1 MHDESG
7 IDKKTEKNVDLRSRR
22 IVSVIGTSTASPEL
36 YELARETG
44 RLLAERKCIVVCGGR
59 GGIMEGVCRGAAERG
74 GISIGLLPDALSE
87 ANPYVSIPLVT
98 GLGEVRN
105 VAVASAGQAVISIG
119 GAYGT
124 LSELGFAMRQGKRV
138 VGLRTWRIQTEKGE
152 PSAMAYAATP
162 LEAVTAALEE
172 FSS

>member
-1 MHDESG
+1 MPKLE
-7 IDKKTEKNVDLRSRR
+7 ERVSRKR

-44 RLLAERKCIVVCGGR
+44 RLLAERDCIVVCGGR
-59 GGIMEGVCRGAAERG
+59 GGVMEGVCRGVHEKG
-74 GISIGLLPDALSE
+74 GLSIGLLPESLSE
-87 ANPYVSIPLVT
+87 ANPWVGIPLVT

-105 VAVASAGQAVISIG
+105 VAVVSAGESIISIG

-138 VGLRTWRIQTEKGE
+138 IGLNTWEIRDEQGHKTSMLQVSSPE
-152 PSAMAYAATP
+152 
-162 LEAVTAALEE
+162 EAVAAALEE
-172 FSS
+172 EPS

>member
-1 MHDESG
+1 M
-7 IDKKTEKNVDLRSRR
+7 TETAQKVKR
-22 IVSVIGTSTASPEL
+22 IISVVGTSTASPEI

-44 RLLAERKCIVVCGGR
+44 RLLAERGCIVVCGG
-59 GGIMEGVCRGAAERG
+59 GGGVMEGVCRGASEAG
-74 GISIGLLPDALSE
+74 GISVGLLPNTLSE

-105 VAVASAGQAVISIG
+105 VAVVSAGQAVISIG

-138 VGLRTWRIQTEKGE
+138 VGLNTWRIEDENGK
-152 PSAMAYAATP
+152 PAALVCVSTP
-162 LEAVTAALEE
+162 LDAVTAALEGLPE
-172 FSS
+172 

>member
-1 MHDESG
+1 MNGEMGNEMHD
-7 IDKKTEKNVDLRSRR
+7 KLRGRK

-44 RLLAERKCIVVCGGR
+44 RLLAERNCIVVCGGR
-59 GGIMEGVCRGAAERG
+59 GGVMEGVCRGAAEG
-74 GISIGLLPDALSE
+74 GGVSIGLLPDALSE

-105 VAVASAGQAVISIG
+105 VAVVSAGHAVISIG

-138 VGLRTWRIQTEKGE
+138 VGLRTWRIQNEEGE
-152 PSAMAYAATP
+152 PSAIVNAATP
-162 LEAVTAALEE
+162 LEAVTAALEGL
-172 FSS
+172 SS